1 MADDGGKNDVL
12 SPAVRRRLQQ
22 QYERGRQNTASGN
35 FDYADDLLTS
45 AVVGDPANQFYTEA
59 FLDNLHRKY
68 SSGKKGGIFSSLFA
82 KGSAAP
88 SKTSMMNANRKKD
101 WLGLIRSGMDALKA
115 NPYDTATLLQMA
127 KACSEKGYVE
137 SQLIYL
143 KTCQTIDPKSFEIQ
157 RECAIALEKS
167 GPVRRGDCLLVE
179 SRKARCSLQRTSAGS
194 A

>member
-68 SSGKKGGIFSSLFA
+68 SSEKKGIFSNLFA

-88 SKTSMMNANRKKD
+88 SKTSMLNANRKKD
-101 WLGLIRSGMDALKA
+101 WLGL
-115 NPYDTATLLQMA
+115 
-127 KACSEKGYVE
+127 
-137 SQLIYL
+137 
-143 KTCQTIDPKSFEIQ
+143 
-157 RECAIALEKS
+157 
-167 GPVRRGDCLLVE
+167 
-179 SRKARCSLQRTSAGS
+179 
-194 A
+194 